1 MLKNQWSK
9 IPLHTQ
15 IKKSFREKHGL
26 MDFLV
31 YGSDERICLWATAL
45 RKISWHMITTGSTI
59 FHPWHIIFYNIIH
72 TIWDKCNTTYEY
84 YSYLESKGLV
94 KGNFSPKSS
103 GNHHLSYHSLTFN
116 CNPNSTRYLLF
127 ERWIE
132 IFSTLSTYLCYTY
145 AIGICLKNENYSA
158 MIYYYTERFY
168 Y

>member
-1 MLKNQWSK
+1 MSGYVCGQLHFGRYHDTWSQRGQLFF
-9 IPLHTQ
+9 IHG
-15 IKKSFREKHGL
+15 ISF
-26 MDFLV
+26 F
-31 YGSDERICLWATAL
+31 
-45 RKISWHMITTGSTI
+45 ITLL
-59 FHPWHIIFYNIIH
+59 H

-145 AIGICLKNENYSA
+145 AIGICLKNENYST

-168 Y
+168 YNNLCNVQ

>member
-1 MLKNQWSK
+1 MSGYVCGQLHFGRYHDTWSQRGQLFF
-9 IPLHTQ
+9 IHG
-15 IKKSFREKHGL
+15 ISF
-26 MDFLV
+26 F
-31 YGSDERICLWATAL
+31 
-45 RKISWHMITTGSTI
+45 ITLL
-59 FHPWHIIFYNIIH
+59 H

-116 CNPNSTRYLLF
+116 CNPNSSRYLF
-127 ERWIE
+127 KRWIE

-145 AIGICLKNENYSA
+145 AIRICLKNENYSA

-168 Y
+168 YNNLCNVQ

>member
-1 MLKNQWSK
+1 MSGYVCGQLHFGRYHDTWSQRGQLFF
-9 IPLHTQ
+9 IHG
-15 IKKSFREKHGL
+15 ISF
-26 MDFLV
+26 F
-31 YGSDERICLWATAL
+31 
-45 RKISWHMITTGSTI
+45 ITLL
-59 FHPWHIIFYNIIH
+59 H

-84 YSYLESKGLV
+84 YSYLESKGLL

-145 AIGICLKNENYSA
+145 AIGICLKNENYST

-168 Y
+168 YNNLCNVQ

>member
-1 MLKNQWSK
+1 MSGYVCGQLHFGRYHDTWSQRGQLFF
-9 IPLHTQ
+9 IHGISFFITLLHT
-15 IKKSFREKHGL
+15 
-26 MDFLV
+26 V
-31 YGSDERICLWATAL
+31 
-45 RKISWHMITTGSTI
+45 
-59 FHPWHIIFYNIIH
+59 
-72 TIWDKCNTTYEY
+72 WDKCNTTYEY

-145 AIGICLKNENYSA
+145 AIGICLKNENYST

-168 Y
+168 YNNLCNVQ

>member
-1 MLKNQWSK
+1 MSGYVCGQLHFGRYHDTWSQRGQLFF
-9 IPLHTQ
+9 IHG
-15 IKKSFREKHGL
+15 ISF
-26 MDFLV
+26 F
-31 YGSDERICLWATAL
+31 
-45 RKISWHMITTGSTI
+45 ITLL
-59 FHPWHIIFYNIIH
+59 H

-127 ERWIE
+127 EGWIE

-145 AIGICLKNENYSA
+145 AIGICLKNENYST

-168 Y
+168 